1 MCRHS
6 GAGEEKAE
14 KEKTD
19 PPAQIKKKPENPA
32 RNDGKPSALRR
43 VFRMTRLRGRMVIF
57 S

>member
-1 MCRHS
+1 MCRRS

-14 KEKTD
+14 KE
-19 PPAQIKKKPENPA
+19 KPENPA

-43 VFRMTRLRGRMVIF
+43 VFRMTRLRGRKVIF